1 MEYPIV
7 IKPAW
12 RSYLKHFLFSIL
24 SFVGAI
30 YLLVYYPLTQDVLL
44 LFSFCVGLG
53 ILVFLLA
60 VLNRYSNRLEIW
72 RNRIVLVKGII
83 ARDEVEISIPNIR
96 TFRIEQSICQR
107 LLRIGNIY
115 IASAGTTDYEEKI
128 FGVSDPKKIKKII
141 FESSDR
147 NCL

>member
-1 MEYPIV
+1 MEYPVV

-12 RSYLKHFLFSIL
+12 RAYLKHFLFSIL
-24 SFVGAI
+24 SFMGAI
-30 YLLVYYPLTQDVLL
+30 YILAYYPLTQDVLL
-44 LFSFCVGLG
+44 LSLFCVGLG
-53 ILVFLLA
+53 IFGGVLA

-72 RNRIVLVKGII
+72 KNRIVLVKGII

-128 FGVSDPKKIKKII
+128 FGVSDPKKVKQVI
-141 FESSDR
+141 FE
-147 NCL
+147 NLK

>member
-1 MEYPIV
+1 MEI
-7 IKPAW
+7 
-12 RSYLKHFLFSIL
+12 LFKALSVFHLEFCGSDIFARIL
-24 SFVGAI
+24 SFNSGRFVTFI
-30 YLLVYYPLTQDVLL
+30 
-44 LFSFCVGLG
+44 
-53 ILVFLLA
+53 ILCRIRNFWGVLA

-128 FGVSDPKKIKKII
+128 FGVSDPKKVKRAI
-141 FESSDR
+141 FE
-147 NCL
+147 NLE